1 MKKLLA
7 FSLLA
12 IAATAANADAAW
24 FQYSIASPGDLL
36 LPWNRSDVYGL
47 RLDMPY
53 GNNKGSVI
61 GVDLGVVGIADEDA
75 IGIAATAVNVVD
87 LGAAEG
93 LQIGFLANRTKELY
107 GVQLGGVLN
116 WNEDL
121 SYGLQIGAI
130 NYDGEFYGVQIGAVN
145 WFVGN
150 AYGVSIGAFLLSNN
164 SFKGFSAAC
173 LNYEMHKMSGLH
185 LGGIN
190 LAAESSTG
198 LQLGLVNIS
207 KHHEGLQLGLINI
220 NSSGFLPCFPIVNFN
235 FSR

>member
-61 GVDLGVVGIADEDA
+61 GVDLGVVGVADEDV
-75 IGIAATAVNVVD
+75 IGIAVTAVNVAD
-87 LGAAEG
+87 LGAVEG
-93 LQIGFLANRTKELY
+93 LQLGLLANRTKELY
-107 GVQLGGVLN
+107 GFQFGGVLN

-121 SYGLQIGAI
+121 AYGVQLGAI
-130 NYDGEFYGVQIGAVN
+130 NYDGEFYGLQLGVVN

-150 AYGVSIGAFLLSNN
+150 AYGVSLGAFLLSNN
-164 SFKGFSAAC
+164 SFVGFSAAC
-173 LNYEMHKMSGLH
+173 LNYEMHKMSGLQ

-207 KHHEGLQLGLINI
+207 KHHEGVQLGLINI
-220 NSSGFLPCFPIVNFN
+220 NSSGFLPCFPLVNFN